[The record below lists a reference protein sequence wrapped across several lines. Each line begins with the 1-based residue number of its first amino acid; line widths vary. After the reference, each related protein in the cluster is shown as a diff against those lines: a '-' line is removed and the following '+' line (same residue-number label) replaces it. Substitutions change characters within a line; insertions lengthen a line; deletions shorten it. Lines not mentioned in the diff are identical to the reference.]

1 MWGASVT
8 PEPEKGHAG
17 SKEEGVSPASA
28 PEPSWLSARFPQPH
42 GHVGGRTREKEG
54 QPLSPQGNWPWAPAG
69 TVSMGPGVEEGAG
82 AQPELLEEGAG
93 CAFLECAIVNLS
105 NLYWWHSSSNF

>member
-1 MWGASVT
+1 
-8 PEPEKGHAG
+8 
-17 SKEEGVSPASA
+17 
-28 PEPSWLSARFPQPH
+28 
-42 GHVGGRTREKEG
+42 
-54 QPLSPQGNWPWAPAG
+54 
-69 TVSMGPGVEEGAG
+69 MGPGVEEGAG